1 MIRVYIVNAG
11 RKESFILT
19 TQASLGAQTSTGGE
33 HYSALLWV
41 LTLYSEL
48 LTDPFGKYCLSK
60 GVELLCLRL
69 SDVREAGRT
78 LPVALMGEKEEKRET
93 AVTCFTAYV
102 MLQQWKIQAS
112 FLTLTGCNNIQPSSR
127 KSALLHASVW
137 NFRLYVFL
145 KTRKKKP
152 WFENNNILVD

>member
-11 RKESFILT
+11 RKNSFILM
-19 TQASLGAQTSTGGE
+19 TQASLDAQASTGGE

-48 LTDPFGKYCLSK
+48 LTDPFSKYCLSR
-60 GVELLCLRL
+60 GVKLLCLRL
-69 SDVREAGRT
+69 SDVREAGWT
-78 LPVALMGEKEEKRET
+78 FLDTLMGEKEEKRET
-93 AVTCFTAYV
+93 TVTCFTTYV

-137 NFRLYVFL
+137 NFNFMSFS
-145 KTRKKKP
+145 K
-152 WFENNNILVD
+152 

>member
-19 TQASLGAQTSTGGE
+19 TQASLDAQTSTGGE

-48 LTDPFGKYCLSK
+48 LTDPFSKYCLSK
-60 GVELLCLRL
+60 GVKLLCLRL

-78 LPVALMGEKEEKRET
+78 LPVALMGEKRGEKRDRSDLFHRICHASTVENT
-93 AVTCFTAYV
+93 SLFPHANW
-102 MLQQWKIQAS
+102 LQQHLAWR
-112 FLTLTGCNNIQPSSR
+112 P
-127 KSALLHASVW
+127 
-137 NFRLYVFL
+137 
-145 KTRKKKP
+145 
-152 WFENNNILVD
+152 